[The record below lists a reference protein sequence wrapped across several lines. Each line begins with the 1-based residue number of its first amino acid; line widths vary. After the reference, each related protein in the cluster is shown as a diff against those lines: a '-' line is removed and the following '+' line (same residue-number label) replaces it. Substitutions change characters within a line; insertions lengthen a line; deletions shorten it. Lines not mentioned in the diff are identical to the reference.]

1 MPRHIQISL
10 FVTSIILAVSLLY
23 FFNLT
28 RNIRSATELDV
39 EDMPFDEPD
48 QRLYEPTDPPIEV
61 KLFFP
66 GTNNDVLL
74 RTRDTTVFASAELEN
89 RARQIIG
96 RLIEGAGDDGLF
108 GRLPAETQL
117 NELFVSASTVF
128 LDFSSAI
135 SDNHTGGVLP
145 EQATI
150 YSIVNSLT
158 YNLPE
163 IENVKIL
170 IGGGEKETLAGHCL
184 LLLPLELDLSITDIA
199 PAEGVATN
207 AEGVATNRN

>member
-1 MPRHIQISL
+1 MPRHIQIGL
-10 FVTSIILAVSLLY
+10 FVMSIILAMSVLY

-28 RNIRSATELDV
+28 RDIRSATEPNVDDV
-39 EDMPFDEPD
+39 PFEEPD
-48 QRLYEPTDPPIEV
+48 QRLYEPTDPQIEV

-66 GTNNDVLL
+66 GRSNDVLL
-74 RTRDTTVFASAELEN
+74 RTRDTTVFASAALEN
-89 RARQIIG
+89 RARQIVD

-108 GRLPAETQL
+108 GSLPAGTQL
-117 NELFVSASTVF
+117 NELFVSGGTVF
-128 LDFSSAI
+128 LDFNSAI

-150 YSIVNSLT
+150 YSIVNSVT

-184 LLLPLELDLSITDIA
+184 LLLPLKLDLSITDIA
-199 PAEGVATN
+199 SAEVVAS
-207 AEGVATNRN
+207 GQ

>member
-1 MPRHIQISL
+1 MSRHIQISL
-10 FVTSIILAVSLLY
+10 FVMSIILALSLLY
-23 FFNLT
+23 FFNVT
-28 RNIRSATELDV
+28 RDIRLATELDV
-39 EDMPFDEPD
+39 EDLPFEEPD
-48 QRLYEPTDPPIEV
+48 YQLYKPTDPQIEV

-66 GTNNDVLL
+66 GMSNDVLL

-89 RARQIIG
+89 RAVQIIN
-96 RLIEGAGDDGLF
+96 RLLEGAGDDGLF
-108 GRLPAETQL
+108 EGLPPETKL
-117 NELFVSASTVF
+117 NELFVVGETVF
-128 LDFSSAI
+128 LDFNSAI

-158 YNLPE
+158 YNLPR

-184 LLLPLELDLSITDIA
+184 LLLPLKVDLSITDIA
-199 PAEGVATN
+199 SAQVVT
-207 AEGVATNRN
+207 TNRD

>member
-1 MPRHIQISL
+1 MPRHIQIGL
-10 FVTSIILAVSLLY
+10 FVMSIILALSLLY
-23 FFNLT
+23 FFNVT
-28 RNIRSATELDV
+28 RDIRSATEPDV
-39 EDMPFDEPD
+39 EDVPFEEPD
-48 QRLYEPTDPPIEV
+48 RRLYEPTDPQIEV

-66 GTNNDVLL
+66 GKSNDVLL

-89 RARQIIG
+89 RALQIVD

-108 GRLPAETQL
+108 GKLPAETQL
-117 NELFVSASTVF
+117 NELFVSGGTVF
-128 LDFSSAI
+128 LDFNSAI

-184 LLLPLELDLSITDIA
+184 LLLPLKLDLSITDIA
-199 PAEGVATN
+199 SAEVVATN
-207 AEGVATNRN
+207 TN